1 MSTFLNNSPIF
12 GPVHSRR
19 LGISLGVNM
28 MPASGKIC
36 TFDCLY
42 CENGLNAERR
52 CSDNHNSAALVADA
66 LEKKLLEMRD
76 EGTLPDVITFAGNGE
91 PTAAPEFPEA
101 IRAAVELRGKIAP
114 QAKIAVLSNG
124 TKANKPRIHDALTLV
139 DDNILKL
146 DTVDADYI
154 RLLDRPVG
162 SYDVAKQI
170 ETFASFQ
177 GHVIV
182 QTIFL
187 NGKWRG
193 HDMDNTTDYYV
204 APWLRALDRIRP
216 QEATIYTIARET
228 PVTGLR
234 KAPADVMDG
243 IAARVRALGIPCQV
257 SY

>member
-1 MSTFLNNSPIF
+1 M
-12 GPVHSRR
+12 
-19 LGISLGVNM
+19 
-28 MPASGKIC
+28 
-36 TFDCLY
+36 
-42 CENGLNAERR
+42 
-52 CSDNHNSAALVADA
+52 
-66 LEKKLLEMRD
+66 
-76 EGTLPDVITFAGNGE
+76 
-91 PTAAPEFPEA
+91 
-101 IRAAVELRGKIAP
+101 
-114 QAKIAVLSNG
+114 
-124 TKANKPRIHDALTLV
+124 LV

-162 SYDVAKQI
+162 AYDVEKQI

-187 NGKWRG
+187 NGEWRG
-193 HDMDNTTDYYV
+193 HDMDNTTDCYV